1 MARKAQGQQ
10 ASGTGTGRPARRGS
24 AASKRGKAATAPPTE
39 GRLELRRDIAEYRAA
54 AEAQADRVR
63 ERINAALEVSRRTR
77 EEIEARIASQLHTP
91 TVVRKQATPARKRPR
106 ASSRTPRA
114 TSEK

>member
-10 ASGTGTGRPARRGS
+10 GSGTQAGERPARRKT
-24 AASKRGKAATAPPTE
+24 AARKTAGTHSE

-54 AEAQADRVR
+54 AEAQADIVR

-77 EEIEARIASQLHTP
+77 EEIEQRIANQLHTP
-91 TVVRKQATPARKRPR
+91 RVTAKKAAAPARKRTR
-106 ASSRTPRA
+106 ASTRTPA
-114 TSEK
+114 K

>member
-10 ASGTGTGRPARRGS
+10 GSGTQAGERPARR
-24 AASKRGKAATAPPTE
+24 KTATRKTAGTANARE

-54 AEAQADRVR
+54 AEAQADVVR

-77 EEIEARIASQLHTP
+77 EEIEQRIASELHTP
-91 TVVRKQATPARKRPR
+91 RVVAKKAAPARKRTR
-106 ASSRTPRA
+106 ASA
-114 TSEK
+114 KEKA

>member
-10 ASGTGTGRPARRGS
+10 GSGTQTGERPARRKTATRKTAGS
-24 AASKRGKAATAPPTE
+24 TLPSE

-54 AEAQADRVR
+54 AEAQADIVR

-77 EEIEARIASQLHTP
+77 EEIEERIASELHAP
-91 TVVRKQATPARKRPR
+91 RVAAKKAAPARKRTRAATR
-106 ASSRTPRA
+106 AST
-114 TSEK
+114 K

>member
-10 ASGTGTGRPARRGS
+10 GSGTQAGDRPARR
-24 AASKRGKAATAPPTE
+24 KTATRKTGGTNNARE

-54 AEAQADRVR
+54 AEAQADVVR

-77 EEIEARIASQLHTP
+77 EEIEQRIASELHTP
-91 TVVRKQATPARKRPR
+91 RVVAAKKAAPARKRTR
-106 ASSRTPRA
+106 AAAKPKA
-114 TSEK
+114 

>member
-1 MARKAQGQQ
+1 MARKVQGQQ
-10 ASGTGTGRPARRGS
+10 GSGTETGRPARRKTATPRR
-24 AASKRGKAATAPPTE
+24 AADTSPPSE

-77 EEIEARIASQLHTP
+77 EEIEERIASQLHTP
-91 TVVRKQATPARKRPR
+91 RVVRKQAAPARKRTR
-106 ASSRTPRA
+106 ASPRTSP
-114 TSEK
+114 K

>member
-1 MARKAQGQQ
+1 MARKVQGHEGSET
-10 ASGTGTGRPARRGS
+10 ATDRPARRKTS
-24 AASKRGKAATAPPTE
+24 TRKKADVAPATA

-77 EEIEARIASQLHTP
+77 EEIEERIASELHAP
-91 TVVRKQATPARKRPR
+91 RVPAKTVTRKAAPARKRTTTAH
-106 ASSRTPRA
+106 AS
-114 TSEK
+114 K

>member
-10 ASGTGTGRPARRGS
+10 GSGTTQAAERPARRKT
-24 AASKRGKAATAPPTE
+24 ASRKTAGTTNARE

-54 AEAQADRVR
+54 AEAQADVVR

-77 EEIEARIASQLHTP
+77 EEIEERIANQLHTP
-91 TVVRKQATPARKRPR
+91 RVVEKKAAPARKRTR
-106 ASSRTPRA
+106 ASTRTTA
-114 TSEK
+114 K

>member
-10 ASGTGTGRPARRGS
+10 DSGTQAGARPARRKTSTRKTAS
-24 AASKRGKAATAPPTE
+24 APSE

-54 AEAQADRVR
+54 AEAQADIVR

-77 EEIEARIASQLHTP
+77 EEIEQRIASELHTP
-91 TVVRKQATPARKRPR
+91 RVTAKKAAAPARKRTRAASR
-106 ASSRTPRA
+106 AST
-114 TSEK
+114 K

>member
-1 MARKAQGQQ
+1 MQ
-10 ASGTGTGRPARRGS
+10 PARRKS
-24 AASKRGKAATAPPTE
+24 TTPRRAASTAPPTE

-77 EEIEARIASQLHTP
+77 EEIEERIASQLHTP
-91 TVVRKQATPARKRPR
+91 TVVRKQAAPARKKR
-106 ASSRTPRA
+106 ARTSR